1 MRLPLSINAFKA
13 DFHTCEDGMIARVL
27 HAHDAAYMG
36 NPLAELVAVGSL
48 DFLSRRVLRGDDGLD
63 INRSELNPRFKR
75 HFARDDRE
83 SLGNNDRTGHQ
94 GYKQPW
100 KPARFRRVGF
110 CVLSL
115 RRHPQTPFLITRNT
129 GARTSHAPAIFAIC
143 PLLVNEHAYFMS

>member
-1 MRLPLSINAFKA
+1 
-13 DFHTCEDGMIARVL
+13 MIARVL
-27 HAHDAAYMG
+27 HAHDAAYIG
-36 NPLAELVAVGSL
+36 NPLAEFVAVGRL

-63 INRSELNPRFKR
+63 INRPELNLRFKG

-83 SLGNNDRTGHQ
+83 SLGNNDRASNQGH
-94 GYKQPW
+94 KQPW

-129 GARTSHAPAIFAIC
+129 GAGIPPAPAIFTIC
-143 PLLVNEHAYFMS
+143 SLLLREYAYCMSALLSAQFLALAMISSLTF